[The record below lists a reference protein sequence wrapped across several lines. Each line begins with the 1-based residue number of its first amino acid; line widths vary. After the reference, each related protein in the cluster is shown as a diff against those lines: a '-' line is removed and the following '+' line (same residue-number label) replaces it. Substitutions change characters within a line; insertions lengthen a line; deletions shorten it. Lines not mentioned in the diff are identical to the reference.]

1 MIKIK
6 RVYEEAAAQDGAR
19 FLVERLWPRGL
30 KKAALPMDGWLKEV
44 APSTGLRQWF
54 GHDPQRWDEFKRR
67 YFAELDAAPDAW
79 ASLQAA
85 AQQGTV
91 TLLYSARDTAHNGAL
106 ALQEYL
112 EQHAEDRAG
121 GWGRGLS

>member
-44 APSTGLRQWF
+44 APSTALRQWF

-85 AQQGTV
+85 AQQGSV

-106 ALQEYL
+106 ALQDYL

-121 GWGRGLS
+121 G